1 MPPLPLMTSRVS
13 TASVVGFG
21 AYVLGRTVLQVTG
34 PLGIGLVVAGVAF
47 VVGVVLFVR
56 SNEAELEARAEQSRC
71 SPDHCVLRIGF
82 GRERPIRGC
91 SMPREWDE
99 MRGVPTTTARYRRA

>member
-1 MPPLPLMTSRVS
+1 MTSRVS

-56 SNEAELEARAEQSRC
+56 SNEAELEARAEQGAARTIASC
-71 SPDHCVLRIGF
+71 ASGSDVNALS
-82 GRERPIRGC
+82 EGC

-99 MRGVPTTTARYRRA
+99 MRGVPTTIARYRRA